1 MKLNHTTLFRVD
13 PTVGTDT
20 KEKTSIEI
28 AADKDSSEVLTLLA
42 EFTELPTDIK
52 IKQLK
57 LLIDSEDEGNLDI
70 FKKLLESLSVD
81 EVIQNLTNQ

>member
-1 MKLNHTTLFRVD
+1 MRTPSYRVD